1 MKEGMGMSA
10 AMTMNGVSD
19 DFTRISRDPGG
30 ARVEYGA
37 AACEERPARRTHL
50 RYREQ
55 FRVPASSKKMSV
67 LEGIAWVT
75 MGGLDYVVIGGDC
88 ISISGRRGDAI
99 VSALG
104 EEGIVI
110 ELS

>member
-1 MKEGMGMSA
+1 MSA

-19 DFTRISRDPGG
+19 DFTRISRDAGG
-30 ARVEYGA
+30 ARVGYIA
-37 AACEERPARRTHL
+37 AACEGQPARRTHL

-55 FRVPASSKKMSV
+55 FRVPPSSRKLSM
-67 LEGIAWVT
+67 LEGTAWVT
-75 MGGLDYVVIGGDC
+75 MGGLDYVLIGGDC
-88 ISISGRRGDAI
+88 ISFSGRKGDAI

>member
-1 MKEGMGMSA
+1 MSA
-10 AMTMNGVSD
+10 AMTMSGGVH
-19 DFTRISRDPGG
+19 DFTRVSRDAGG
-30 ARVEYGA
+30 ARVEYKA
-37 AACEERPARRTHL
+37 AACEERSARRTHL

-55 FRVPASSKKMSV
+55 FRVPPSSRKLSV
-67 LEGIAWVT
+67 LEGTAWVA
-75 MGGLDYVVIGGDC
+75 MGGLDYVVIGGEC
-88 ISISGRRGDAI
+88 ISVSGRRGDAI